1 MDLILIILLP
11 ILVVCGCAWYRFN
24 PQIPKVISTMPA
36 LLLGVVIAGS
46 VFGHDFFHAPFGPI
60 PITLDRLLLLTAL
73 VMFAWRWLKGREDLP
88 NFNSMD
94 LAIFIWIVCLT
105 LNTLSHDWRAMD
117 KSPMSRLLFFNLL
130 PVTIYFLARTYKTKI
145 GDLRVITLVLGGF
158 GIYLAVIALAEISEF
173 YAVIFPRYI
182 VNSEEVEFFGRGRGP
197 FLNPVSNG
205 IFLSVCLCCSWMWWP
220 RLNRLGKSGLILIGG
235 LLGAGCFAT
244 LTRSVWLGFV
254 VGAGIFIW
262 LPASRKQKGILVVAT
277 TIIAIIALPYVSD
290 KIWAF
295 KRDKYVSVA
304 DMEQSA
310 QLRELFLT
318 IAVDMFQDRP
328 LLGCGFGQYTI
339 AKRPYLQDPYSGQP
353 LSLAK
358 PFYQHNVFLAHL
370 VETGLVG
377 LITLLWVLA
386 VVAYASWS
394 IWRDDSLDL
403 WPRQFGLLSL
413 VVIAHYFIS
422 GMFHDVSIVPMNQTL
437 FFFLAGIIN
446 NIKSNGPAFSNSQS
460 SPSNHDPAPADQ
472 FDFELPSFGEKA
484 TFT

>member
-1 MDLILIILLP
+1 MDLILVILIPFL
-11 ILVVCGCAWYRFN
+11 IVCGCAWYRIN
-24 PQIPKVISTMPA
+24 PKIPMSTMPA
-36 LLLGVVIAGS
+36 LLLGVVIVGS

-60 PITLDRLLLLTAL
+60 PVTLDRLLLLTAIA
-73 VMFAWRWLKGREDLP
+73 MFGWRWLTGREDLP

-94 LAIFIWIVCLT
+94 LAILVWIVCLT

-117 KSPMSRLLFFNLL
+117 KSPLSRLLFFNLL
-130 PVTIYFLARTYKTKI
+130 PVTVYCLARSYKTKI
-145 GDLRVITLVLGGF
+145 GDLRVITVTLGGF
-158 GIYLAVIALAEISEF
+158 GIYLAFIALAEISEL

-182 VNSEEVEFFGRGRGP
+182 VTAEETEFFGRGRGP

-205 IFLSVCLCCSWMWWP
+205 IFLSVCLCCCWTWWP
-220 RLNRLGKSGLILIGG
+220 RINRIGKFGLILAGG
-235 LLGAGCFAT
+235 FLAAGCFAT
-244 LTRSVWLGFV
+244 LTRSVWLGFI
-254 VGAGIFIW
+254 VGAGIFTW
-262 LPASRKQKGILVVAT
+262 LPASRKQRGTLILVTTVVA
-277 TIIAIIALPYVSD
+277 IFAFPFVSN

-310 QLRELFLT
+310 ILRELFLT

-339 AKRPYLQDPYSGQP
+339 AKRPYIQSPHSGQP
-353 LSLAK
+353 LALAK

-394 IWRDDSLDL
+394 LWRDQSLDL

-437 FFFLAGIIN
+437 FFFLAGIVN
-446 NIKSNGPAFSNSQS
+446 NIKSNGQAFSKSQS
-460 SPSNHDPAPADQ
+460 PPPNNPPAPADQ
-472 FDFELPSFGEKA
+472 LDFELQSFSEKA
-484 TFT
+484 TFSQ

>member
-1 MDLILIILLP
+1 MDLILVILIPFL
-11 ILVVCGCAWYRFN
+11 IVCGCAWYRIN
-24 PQIPKVISTMPA
+24 PKIPISTMPA
-36 LLLGVVIAGS
+36 LLLGVVIVGS

-60 PITLDRLLLLTAL
+60 PVTLDRLLLLTAIA
-73 VMFAWRWLKGREDLP
+73 MFGWRWLTGREDLP
-88 NFNSMD
+88 NFNSID
-94 LAIFIWIVCLT
+94 LAILVWIVSLT

-117 KSPMSRLLFFNLL
+117 KTPLSRLLFFNLL
-130 PVTIYFLARTYKTKI
+130 PVTVYFLARSYKTKI
-145 GDLRVITLVLGGF
+145 GDLRVITVALGGF
-158 GIYLAVIALAEISEF
+158 GIYLAFIALAEISEL

-182 VNSEEVEFFGRGRGP
+182 VTAEETEFFGRGRGP

-205 IFLSVCLCCSWMWWP
+205 IFLSVCLCCCWTWWP
-220 RLNRLGKSGLILIGG
+220 RINRIGKFGLILAGG
-235 LLGAGCFAT
+235 VLAAGCFAT
-244 LTRSVWLGFV
+244 LTRSVWLGFI
-254 VGAGIFIW
+254 VGAGIFTW
-262 LPASRKQKGILVVAT
+262 LPASRKQRGTLILVTTVVA
-277 TIIAIIALPYVSD
+277 IFAFPFVSN

-310 QLRELFLT
+310 VLRELFLT

-339 AKRPYLQDPYSGQP
+339 AKRPYIQSPHSGQP
-353 LSLAK
+353 LALAK

-394 IWRDDSLDL
+394 LWRDQSLDL

-437 FFFLAGIIN
+437 FFFLAGIVN
-446 NIKSNGPAFSNSQS
+446 NIKSNGQAFSKSQS
-460 SPSNHDPAPADQ
+460 PPPNNPPAPADQ
-472 FDFELPSFGEKA
+472 LDFELQSFSEKA
-484 TFT
+484 TFSQ

>member
-1 MDLILIILLP
+1 M
-11 ILVVCGCAWYRFN
+11 
-24 PQIPKVISTMPA
+24 STMPA
-36 LLLGVVIAGS
+36 ILLGVVIAGS

-60 PITLDRLLLLTAL
+60 PITLDRLLLLVAIAL
-73 VMFAWRWLKGREDLP
+73 FAWRWLKGREDLP

-94 LAIFIWIVCLT
+94 LAILVWIACLA

-117 KSPMSRLLFFNLL
+117 KSPLSRLLFFNLL
-130 PVTIYFLARTYKTKI
+130 PVAVYFLARSYKTKI
-145 GDLRVITLVLGGF
+145 GDLRVIALVLGGF
-158 GIYLAVIALAEISEF
+158 GIYLALIALAEISES
-173 YAVIFPRYI
+173 YAIIFPRYI
-182 VNSEEVEFFGRGRGP
+182 VNSAESEFFGRGRGP

-205 IFLSVCLCCSWMWWP
+205 IFLSVCLCCCWMWWP
-220 RLNRLGKSGLILIGG
+220 RINRIGKFGLILAAG

-254 VGAGIFIW
+254 VGAGIFTW
-262 LPASRKQKGILVVAT
+262 LPASRQQRGSLILAAT
-277 TIIAIIALPYVSD
+277 IVAIIAFPFVSD

-295 KRDKYVSVA
+295 KRDKDVSVA

-358 PFYQHNVFLAHL
+358 PFYQHNVFLAYL

-394 IWRDDSLDL
+394 LWLDKSLDL
-403 WPRQFGLLSL
+403 WPRQFGLLTL
-413 VVIAHYFIS
+413 VVIAHYFTS
-422 GMFHDVSIVPMNQTL
+422 GMFHDVSIIPMNQTL
-437 FFFLAGIIN
+437 LFFLAGIIN
-446 NIKSNGPAFSNSQS
+446 NIKSNGIEFSNSQS
-460 SPSNHDPAPADQ
+460 SPPNTPRVPSEQ
-472 FDFELPSFGEKA
+472 LELRFPSFSEKA
-484 TFT
+484 TFS

>member
-1 MDLILIILLP
+1 MDLILVILIPFL
-11 ILVVCGCAWYRFN
+11 IVCGCAWYRIN
-24 PQIPKVISTMPA
+24 PKIPMSTMPA
-36 LLLGVVIAGS
+36 LLLGVVIVGS

-60 PITLDRLLLLTAL
+60 PVTLDRLLLLTAIA
-73 VMFAWRWLKGREDLP
+73 MFGWRWLTGREDLP

-94 LAIFIWIVCLT
+94 LAILVWIVCLT

-117 KSPMSRLLFFNLL
+117 KSPLSRLLFFNLL
-130 PVTIYFLARTYKTKI
+130 PVTVYCLARSYKTKI
-145 GDLRVITLVLGGF
+145 GDLRVITVALGGF
-158 GIYLAVIALAEISEF
+158 GIYLAFIALAEISEL

-182 VNSEEVEFFGRGRGP
+182 VTAEETEFFGRGRGP

-205 IFLSVCLCCSWMWWP
+205 IFLSVCLCCCWTWWP
-220 RLNRLGKSGLILIGG
+220 RINRIGKFGLILAGG
-235 LLGAGCFAT
+235 FLAAGCFAT
-244 LTRSVWLGFV
+244 LTRSVWLGFI
-254 VGAGIFIW
+254 VGAGIFTW
-262 LPASRKQKGILVVAT
+262 LPASRKQRGTLILVTTVVA
-277 TIIAIIALPYVSD
+277 IFAFPFVSN

-310 QLRELFLT
+310 VLRELFLT

-339 AKRPYLQDPYSGQP
+339 AKRPYIQSPHSGQP
-353 LSLAK
+353 LALAK

-394 IWRDDSLDL
+394 LWRDQSLDL

-437 FFFLAGIIN
+437 FFFLAGIVN
-446 NIKSNGPAFSNSQS
+446 NIKSNGQAFSKSQS
-460 SPSNHDPAPADQ
+460 PPPNNPPAPADQ
-472 FDFELPSFGEKA
+472 LDFELQSFSEKA
-484 TFT
+484 TFSQ

>member
-1 MDLILIILLP
+1 MDLILFILIP
-11 ILVVCGCAWYRFN
+11 ILIVCGCALFRLN
-24 PQIPKVISTMPA
+24 PQIPMSTMPA
-36 LLLGVVIAGS
+36 ILLGVVIAGS

-60 PITLDRLLLLTAL
+60 PITLDRLLLLVAIAL
-73 VMFAWRWLKGREDLP
+73 FAWRWLKGREDLP

-94 LAIFIWIVCLT
+94 LAILVWIACLA

-117 KSPMSRLLFFNLL
+117 KSPLSRLLFFNLL
-130 PVTIYFLARTYKTKI
+130 PVAVYFLARSYKTKI
-145 GDLRVITLVLGGF
+145 GDLRVIALVLGGF
-158 GIYLAVIALAEISEF
+158 GIYLALIALAEISES
-173 YAVIFPRYI
+173 YAIIFPRYI
-182 VNSEEVEFFGRGRGP
+182 VNSAESEFFGRGRGP

-205 IFLSVCLCCSWMWWP
+205 IFLSVCLCCCWMWWP
-220 RLNRLGKSGLILIGG
+220 RINRIGKFGLILAAG

-254 VGAGIFIW
+254 VGAGIFTW
-262 LPASRKQKGILVVAT
+262 LPASRQQRGSLILAAT
-277 TIIAIIALPYVSD
+277 IVAIIAFPFVSD

-295 KRDKYVSVA
+295 KRDKDVSVA

-358 PFYQHNVFLAHL
+358 PFYQHNVFLAYL

-394 IWRDDSLDL
+394 LWLDKSLDL
-403 WPRQFGLLSL
+403 WPRQFGLLTL
-413 VVIAHYFIS
+413 VVIAHYFTS
-422 GMFHDVSIVPMNQTL
+422 GMFHDVSIIPMNQTL
-437 FFFLAGIIN
+437 LFFLAGIIN
-446 NIKSNGPAFSNSQS
+446 NIKSNGIEFSNSQS
-460 SPSNHDPAPADQ
+460 SPPNTPPGSLRTTRTEIP
-472 FDFELPSFGEKA
+472 FV
-484 TFT
+484 

>member
-1 MDLILIILLP
+1 MDLILFILIP
-11 ILVVCGCAWYRFN
+11 ILIVCGCALFRLN
-24 PQIPKVISTMPA
+24 PRIPMSTMPA
-36 LLLGVVIAGS
+36 ILLGVVIAGS

-60 PITLDRLLLLTAL
+60 PITLDRLLLLVAIAL
-73 VMFAWRWLKGREDLP
+73 FAWRWLKGREDLP

-94 LAIFIWIVCLT
+94 LAILVWITCLA

-117 KSPMSRLLFFNLL
+117 KSPLSRLLFFNLL
-130 PVTIYFLARTYKTKI
+130 PVAVYFLARSYKTKI
-145 GDLRVITLVLGGF
+145 GDLRVIALVLGGF
-158 GIYLAVIALAEISEF
+158 GIYLALIALAEISES
-173 YAVIFPRYI
+173 YAIIFPRYI
-182 VNSEEVEFFGRGRGP
+182 VNSAETEFFGRGRGP

-205 IFLSVCLCCSWMWWP
+205 IFLSVCLCCCWMWWP
-220 RLNRLGKSGLILIGG
+220 RINRIGKFGLILAAG

-254 VGAGIFIW
+254 VGAGIFTW
-262 LPASRKQKGILVVAT
+262 LPASRQQRGSLILAAT
-277 TIIAIIALPYVSD
+277 IVAIIAFPFVSD

-295 KRDKYVSVA
+295 KRDKDVSVA

-358 PFYQHNVFLAHL
+358 PFYQHNVFLAYL

-394 IWRDDSLDL
+394 LWLDKSLDL
-403 WPRQFGLLSL
+403 WPRQFGLLTL

-422 GMFHDVSIVPMNQTL
+422 GMFHDVSIIPMNQTL
-437 FFFLAGIIN
+437 LFFLAGIIN
-446 NIKSNGPAFSNSQS
+446 NIKSNGIEFSNSQS
-460 SPSNHDPAPADQ
+460 SPPNTPPVPSEQ
-472 FDFELPSFGEKA
+472 LELRFPSFSEKA
-484 TFT
+484 TFS

>member
-1 MDLILIILLP
+1 MDLILIILIP
-11 ILVVCGCAWYRFN
+11 ILIVFGCAWYRMN
-24 PQIPKVISTMPA
+24 PQIPMSTMPA

-60 PITLDRLLLLTAL
+60 PITLDRLLLLAAIA
-73 VMFAWRWLKGREDLP
+73 MFGWRWLKGREDLP

-94 LAIFIWIVCLT
+94 VAIFVWIVCLT

-117 KSPMSRLLFFNLL
+117 KSPLSRLLFFNLL
-130 PVTIYFLARTYKTKI
+130 PVVVYFLARSYKTKI
-145 GDLRVITLVLGGF
+145 GDLRVIALVLGGF
-158 GIYLAVIALAEISEF
+158 GVYLALIALAEIAEF

-182 VNSEEVEFFGRGRGP
+182 VTSEESEFFGRGRGP

-205 IFLSVCLCCSWMWWP
+205 IFLSVCLGCCWMWWP
-220 RLNRLGKSGLILIGG
+220 RLNRVGKFGLLLVGG
-235 LLGAGCFAT
+235 LLSAGCFAT
-244 LTRSVWLGFV
+244 LTRSVWLGFI
-254 VGAGIFIW
+254 VGAGIFTW
-262 LPASRKQKGILVVAT
+262 LPASRKQRGALVLAT
-277 TIIAIIALPYVSD
+277 TIIAIIAFPFISD

-295 KRDKYVSVA
+295 KRDKYVTVA

-353 LSLAK
+353 LSLAQ

-386 VVAYASWS
+386 VIVYASWS
-394 IWRDDSLDL
+394 VWRDQSLDL

-413 VVIAHYFIS
+413 VILAHYFIS

-446 NIKSNGPAFSNSQS
+446 NIKSNGLEFSNSRS
-460 SPSNHDPAPADQ
+460 SPSSNDPVPASQPDL
-472 FDFELPSFGEKA
+472 ELPSFNQKA
-484 TFT
+484 TFS

>member
-1 MDLILIILLP
+1 MDLILVILIPFL
-11 ILVVCGCAWYRFN
+11 IVCGCAWYRIN
-24 PQIPKVISTMPA
+24 PKIPMSTMPA
-36 LLLGVVIAGS
+36 LLLGVVIVGS

-60 PITLDRLLLLTAL
+60 PVTLDRLLLLTAIA
-73 VMFAWRWLKGREDLP
+73 MFGWRWLTGREDLP

-94 LAIFIWIVCLT
+94 LAILVWIVCLT

-117 KSPMSRLLFFNLL
+117 KSPLSRLLFFNLL
-130 PVTIYFLARTYKTKI
+130 PVTVYCLARSYKTKI
-145 GDLRVITLVLGGF
+145 GDLRVITVALGGF
-158 GIYLAVIALAEISEF
+158 GIYLAFIALAEISEL

-182 VNSEEVEFFGRGRGP
+182 VTAEETEFFGRGRGP

-205 IFLSVCLCCSWMWWP
+205 IFLSVCLCCCWTWWP
-220 RLNRLGKSGLILIGG
+220 RINRIGKFGLILAGG
-235 LLGAGCFAT
+235 FLAAGCFAT
-244 LTRSVWLGFV
+244 LTRSVWLGFI
-254 VGAGIFIW
+254 VGAGIFTW
-262 LPASRKQKGILVVAT
+262 LPASRKQRGTLILVTTVVA
-277 TIIAIIALPYVSD
+277 IFAFPFVSN

-310 QLRELFLT
+310 VLRELFLT

-339 AKRPYLQDPYSGQP
+339 AKRPYIQSPHSGQP
-353 LSLAK
+353 LALAK

-394 IWRDDSLDL
+394 LWRDQSLDL

-437 FFFLAGIIN
+437 FFFLAGIVN
-446 NIKSNGPAFSNSQS
+446 NIKSNGQAFSKSQS
-460 SPSNHDPAPADQ
+460 PPPNNPPAPADQ
-472 FDFELPSFGEKA
+472 LDFALQSFSEKA
-484 TFT
+484 TFSQ

>member
-1 MDLILIILLP
+1 M
-11 ILVVCGCAWYRFN
+11 
-24 PQIPKVISTMPA
+24 STMPA
-36 LLLGVVIAGS
+36 ILLGVVIAGS

-60 PITLDRLLLLTAL
+60 PITLDRLLLLVAIAL
-73 VMFAWRWLKGREDLP
+73 FAWRWLKGREDLP

-94 LAIFIWIVCLT
+94 LAILVWIACLA

-117 KSPMSRLLFFNLL
+117 KSPLSRLLFFNLL
-130 PVTIYFLARTYKTKI
+130 PVAVYFLARSYKTKI
-145 GDLRVITLVLGGF
+145 GDLRVIALVLGGF
-158 GIYLAVIALAEISEF
+158 GIYLALIALAEISES
-173 YAVIFPRYI
+173 YAIIFPRYI
-182 VNSEEVEFFGRGRGP
+182 VNSAESEFFGRGRGP

-205 IFLSVCLCCSWMWWP
+205 IFLSVCLCCCWMWWP
-220 RLNRLGKSGLILIGG
+220 RINRIGKFGLILAAG

-254 VGAGIFIW
+254 VGAGIFTW
-262 LPASRKQKGILVVAT
+262 LPASRQQRGSLILAAT
-277 TIIAIIALPYVSD
+277 IVAIIAFPFVSD

-295 KRDKYVSVA
+295 KRDKDVSVA

-358 PFYQHNVFLAHL
+358 PFYQHNVFLAYL

-394 IWRDDSLDL
+394 LWLDKSLDL
-403 WPRQFGLLSL
+403 WPRQFGLLTL
-413 VVIAHYFIS
+413 VVIAHYFTS
-422 GMFHDVSIVPMNQTL
+422 GMFHDVSIIPMNQTL
-437 FFFLAGIIN
+437 LFFLAGIIN
-446 NIKSNGPAFSNSQS
+446 NIKSNGIEFSNSQS
-460 SPSNHDPAPADQ
+460 SPPNTPPVPSEQ
-472 FDFELPSFGEKA
+472 LELRFPSFSEKA
-484 TFT
+484 TFS

>member
-1 MDLILIILLP
+1 MDLILVILIPFL
-11 ILVVCGCAWYRFN
+11 IVCGCAWYRIN
-24 PQIPKVISTMPA
+24 PKIPISTMPA
-36 LLLGVVIAGS
+36 LLLGVVIVGS

-60 PITLDRLLLLTAL
+60 PVTLDRLLLLTAIA
-73 VMFAWRWLKGREDLP
+73 MFGWRWLTGREDLP
-88 NFNSMD
+88 NFNSID
-94 LAIFIWIVCLT
+94 LAILVWIVSLT

-117 KSPMSRLLFFNLL
+117 KTPLSRLLFFNLL
-130 PVTIYFLARTYKTKI
+130 PVTVYFLARSYKTKI
-145 GDLRVITLVLGGF
+145 GDLRVITVALGGF
-158 GIYLAVIALAEISEF
+158 GIYLAFIALAEISEL

-182 VNSEEVEFFGRGRGP
+182 VTAEETEFFGRGRGP

-205 IFLSVCLCCSWMWWP
+205 IFLSVCLCCCWTWWP
-220 RLNRLGKSGLILIGG
+220 RINRIGKFGLILAGG
-235 LLGAGCFAT
+235 FLAAGCFAT
-244 LTRSVWLGFV
+244 LTRSVWLGFI
-254 VGAGIFIW
+254 VGAGIFTW
-262 LPASRKQKGILVVAT
+262 LPASRKQRGTLILVTTVVA
-277 TIIAIIALPYVSD
+277 IFAFPFVSN

-310 QLRELFLT
+310 VLRELFLT

-339 AKRPYLQDPYSGQP
+339 AKRPYIQSPHSGQP
-353 LSLAK
+353 LALAK

-394 IWRDDSLDL
+394 LWRDQSLDL

-437 FFFLAGIIN
+437 FFFLAGIVN
-446 NIKSNGPAFSNSQS
+446 NIKSNGQAFSKSQS
-460 SPSNHDPAPADQ
+460 PPPNNPPAPADQ
-472 FDFELPSFGEKA
+472 LDFELQSFSEKA
-484 TFT
+484 TFSQ